1 MAEIFD
7 PRQNYLLAAMRTEEL
22 ERIAPH
28 LELVSMPYTE
38 ILYEC
43 NEALRY
49 AYFPTSATASLLCS
63 LEDGVSV
70 EVAVVGNEGVLD
82 VSIFMGYNAALTM
95 ATIQTA
101 GHGYRLPAKVLKREF
116 DQGGSLQHLLMRYT
130 RTLIIQMAQT
140 TACNRR
146 HSVEQQLCRWL
157 LLNFDRVHSG
167 SLAMTQELISNM
179 LGVRRE
185 SITEA
190 ARKLQMEGLISYCRG
205 HIKVL
210 DRPGLETHVCE
221 CYDVVKKESE
231 RFFSDLNIPRYAGE
245 ATHCVQ

>member
-1 MAEIFD
+1 MTGIQD
-7 PRQNYLLAAMRTEEL
+7 PRQNYLLAAMHPEEFDH
-22 ERIAPH
+22 IAPH

-38 ILYEC
+38 ILYDC
-43 NEALRY
+43 NEELQY
-49 AYFPTSATASLLCS
+49 AYFPTSATASLLCG

-82 VSIFMGYNAALTM
+82 VSTYMGNNSALTM

-101 GHGYRLPAKVLKREF
+101 GEGYRLPAKILKREF
-116 DQGGSLQHLLMRYT
+116 EQGGSLQHLLMRYT

-157 LLNFDRVHSG
+157 LQNFDRVHSG

-190 ARKLQMEGLISYCRG
+190 ARKLQTEGLISYCRG
-205 HIKVL
+205 HIQVL

-231 RFFSDLNIPRYAGE
+231 RFFTDLNIPRYAG
-245 ATHCVQ
+245 AMAQCNA

>member
-1 MAEIFD
+1 MIQIQD
-7 PRQNYLLAAMRTEEL
+7 PRQNYLLAAMQPEEFDH
-22 ERIAPH
+22 IAPH

-38 ILYEC
+38 ILYDC
-43 NEALRY
+43 NEELQY
-49 AYFPTSATASLLCS
+49 AYFPTSATASLLCG

-82 VSIFMGYNAALTM
+82 VSTYMGNTSALTM

-101 GHGYRLPAKVLKREF
+101 GEGYRLPAKILKREF
-116 DQGGSLQHLLMRYT
+116 EQGGSLQHLLMRYT

-157 LLNFDRVHSG
+157 LQNFDRVHSG

-190 ARKLQMEGLISYCRG
+190 ARKLQTEGLISYCRG
-205 HIKVL
+205 HIHVV

-231 RFFSDLNIPRYAGE
+231 RFFTDLNIPRYAG
-245 ATHCVQ
+245 AMAQCNA